1 MTNLRIN
8 LPEELDKEFRKIIAS
23 KYGFSKGALSLAT
36 QDAILR
42 WIIKNGK
49 EPWLYIDGNMTL
61 DMDDEVISTFLKS
74 VLKTLKPEKI
84 RISFRATQGEIQL
97 ITKLFENC
105 EVDGDDILF
114 TLENSEF
121 NQTHNQLKKVIGV
134 QNKQS
139 LLFEFDDVSI
149 ISGGNG
155 CFSIDGAVSAQKYNL
170 IVKEFLTKLNKEIPS
185 KLDNLKNYQI
195 IFLNSGSTPLI
206 LRGEE

>member
-170 IVKEFLTKLNKEIPS
+170 IVKEFLTKLNKEIPP
-185 KLDNLKNYQI
+185 KLGNLKNYQLM
-195 IFLNSGSTPLI
+195 FLNPGSTPLI